1 MLKVRPAR
9 PEDMPALLALIRELA
24 QYEHL
29 TVTATVDNLQR
40 YAFGPQPGFRVLM
53 AEWEEK
59 AAGYALFYDFY
70 SSFRGQRGLFLEDLF
85 VRQDMRGKGIGK
97 ALLSR
102 VAEIAQQEDY
112 FCMRWEVLDWN
123 TPAIKF
129 YEGLNAVF
137 MDEWRLVSLEGDAL
151 QKIAGA
157 AK

>member
-1 MLKVRPAR
+1 
-9 PEDMPALLALIRELA
+9 MPALLALIRELA